1 MNVQEFLSRA
11 VSEVYVKKELE
22 KTLSS
27 NKKLRVYY
35 GVDPSGPVIHLG
47 HTVHLRKLR
56 ELQKVGHKV
65 IFLIGDFT
73 GMIGDPTDRA
83 SARQPLTRDQVLE
96 NAKTY
101 KKQVSRFIKFDGKN
115 PAEIRFNSEWND
127 KLNFKDLI
135 QLASRFT
142 VQRLLERDMY
152 QERLKT
158 QRPIS
163 LHEFLYPVI
172 QGYDAVMLDADV
184 QIGGTDQ
191 TFNMLQGRE
200 LMSELKNKLNMV
212 ITLELLEGTD
222 GRKMSKSFNNII
234 AIEDKPSDM
243 YGKVMSLRD
252 ELIIKYFELATELSM
267 EKVKNIK
274 NRLKKGENPRNLKA
288 ELAFEIVKEYYG
300 DIKAQKAQQEFDN
313 VFKKRNKPTNIEE
326 YKISSKDNLLNI
338 LVLSKTVSSGS
349 EARRLAVQKA
359 VKVNDKTQTNIHFLP
374 KSGDIIQVGKR
385 RWLKI
390 K

>member
-11 VSEVYVKKELE
+11 VSEVYIKKELE
-22 KTLSS
+22 KTLNS
-27 NKKLRVYY
+27 NKKLRAYY

-47 HTVHLRKLR
+47 HAVHLRKLGK
-56 ELQKVGHKV
+56 LQKAGHKV

-73 GMIGDPTDRA
+73 GMIGDPTDRT

-101 KKQVSRFIKFDGKN
+101 KKQVSRFINFDGKN

-127 KLNFKDLI
+127 KLTFKDLI

-152 QERLKT
+152 QERIKA
-158 QRPIS
+158 QKPIS

-172 QGYDAVMLDADV
+172 QGYDAVMLEADV

-200 LMSELKNKLNMV
+200 LRRELKNKLNMV

-234 AIEDKPSDM
+234 AIEDKPTEM
-243 YGKVMSLRD
+243 YGKIISLKD

-267 EKVKNIK
+267 EEVKNIK
-274 NRLKKGENPRNLKA
+274 DKLKKGENPRNLKA

-300 DIKAQKAQQEFDN
+300 DIEAQKAQQEFDN
-313 VFKKRNKPTNIEE
+313 VFKEKNKPTNIEE
-326 YKISSKDNLLNI
+326 YKISPKDNLLNI

-349 EARRLAVQKA
+349 DARRLAVQKA
-359 VKVNDKTQTNIHFLP
+359 IKVNDKTQTDIHFLP